1 MNRQVSIESKG
12 DLLTEA
18 YKTCKIQPCEDYHA
32 FRTLSKTDKLDIYKA
47 CTNKIFPSKYFAEED
62 LFCGY
67 TLPIHCLAFEAY
79 YGYITW
85 CEFET
90 NVRKFPKIV
99 AEFALNEADGHEGWV
114 PLHFLADCGMPLDVA
129 RFLGDICSN
138 PIAAR
143 DIKGQTPI
151 HFAANN
157 GHEGMLELLVETLP
171 IGLHVVDDEG
181 EMPFD
186 RAANEYTRAAIMR
199 GLIKGCCHR
208 SVPRINAKTMH
219 PFRVMMLEAVKENC
233 TWEDIDEV
241 LNNMPNN
248 RTFLSYALGRDYSR
262 NDRLVYL
269 AVANRAPTRTILA
282 FTKLT
287 DGDVYFKKPKFPTW
301 GGGGTFSLSN
311 INV

>member
-1 MNRQVSIESKG
+1 MQVSIESKN
-12 DLLTEA
+12 DLLNAA
-18 YKTCKIQPCEDYHA
+18 YKTCKIQQCEDCHA

-47 CTNKIFPSKYFAEED
+47 CANKIFPSKYFAEKD

-67 TLPIHCLAFEAY
+67 SLPIHCLAFEAY
-79 YGYITW
+79 YGYISW
-85 CEFET
+85 FDFET

-114 PLHFLADCGMPLDVA
+114 PLHFLADCGMSLDVA

-138 PIAAR
+138 AVAAR

-157 GHEGMLELLVETLP
+157 GHEKMLELLVETLP

-186 RAANEYTRAAIMR
+186 RATNEYTRAAIMR

-208 SVPRINAKTMH
+208 SVPQINATTMH

-233 TWEDIDEV
+233 AWEDIEEV

-248 RTFLSYALGRDYSR
+248 RALLSYALGRDYSR
-262 NDRLVYL
+262 NDRLIYL

-287 DGDVYFKKPKFPTW
+287 ECDVYFEKPKFPTW
-301 GGGGTFSLSN
+301 GGGSTFSLSN